1 MDDPPP
7 GAARAGHDPVLAAGG
22 VLWRRSPEGVRV
34 ALVHR
39 PRYDDWSFPKGKLA
53 PGEPAVV
60 AAVREI
66 AEETGYRAV
75 LGRELGVR
83 SYPIHS
89 GERLKINRYW
99 TAEAVAGAFVANH
112 EVDRMWWGA
121 PEEAAARSG
130 TPDYTASLIEAFTA
144 GPSPATVPVLVLRAS
159 PAFAADLV
167 PMLAAF
173 GPVEV
178 HGCADPAAAATVAP
192 YVAAAG
198 ARVYPD
204 ARSVAEAVRGGRP
217 TLLCTPVPDLTT
229 AAPEVF
235 TARLAAEPLLPGEF
249 AVLHA
254 WAGRVV
260 AVGRYA
266 PYPTGS

>member
-1 MDDPPP
+1 MDDPP
-7 GAARAGHDPVLAAGG
+7 GAAEPAHDPILAAGG
-22 VLWRRSPEGVRV
+22 VLWRRTPDGTQVG
-34 ALVHR
+34 LVHR
-39 PRYDDWSFPKGKLA
+39 PRYDDWSFPKGKLE

-66 AEETGYRAV
+66 AEETGFRAV

-83 SYPIHS
+83 SYPMRSRDRI
-89 GERLKINRYW
+89 KINRYW
-99 TAEAVAGAFVANH
+99 VAEAVSGDFTPNH

-121 PEEAAARSG
+121 PEEAAERSG
-130 TPDYTASLIEAFTA
+130 TPDYTASLTEAFRT
-144 GPSPATVPVLVLRAS
+144 GPPPATVPVVVLRAG
-159 PAFAADLV
+159 PAFAPALV

-173 GPVEV
+173 APVEV
-178 HGCADPAAAATVAP
+178 YGCAEPDAAATVAP

-198 ARVYPD
+198 ARVHTAAVSP
-204 ARSVAEAVRGGRP
+204 AEAVRAGRP
-217 TLLCTPVPDLTT
+217 ALLCTPVPDPP
-229 AAPEVF
+229 AIASEAGSP
-235 TARLAAEPLLPGEF
+235 RLPAEPLLPGEF
-249 AVLHA
+249 AVLHT